1 MPDRRAGPDPLH
13 VLAASPQ
20 STSVTVRQLLQAAS
34 LSGPESILEARD
46 NEGRTCLHY
55 SALGSSDT
63 MECLLDA
70 GAALDARD
78 SKMRTAL
85 HYAAGKSWLQLIMGD
100 RQISLRKSLFSG
112 LPSVELVTELT
123 SRCLGEMRS
132 EVIEARDVFG
142 RSALHY
148 ACEKDTSGG
157 VVKLLIKAASASG
170 KDQDFRD
177 NQG

>member
-1 MPDRRAGPDPLH
+1 MGTQGLPSILLLPPKILLIKPVVFVKPGFTFFRSGVGDPACLCDDQGRTPLH

-34 LSGPESILEARD
+34 LSGSESILEARD

-85 HYAAGKSWLQLIMGD
+85 HYAAGKAWLQ
-100 RQISLRKSLFSG
+100 
-112 LPSVELVTELT
+112 
-123 SRCLGEMRS
+123 
-132 EVIEARDVFG
+132 
-142 RSALHY
+142 
-148 ACEKDTSGG
+148 
-157 VVKLLIKAASASG
+157 
-170 KDQDFRD
+170 
-177 NQG
+177 